1 MFWEKTT
8 VRIEILIEQEEI
20 NRKTILFLFFFL
32 KENNQRIVDMYF
44 VFMYFEKVEKD
55 IQQISNID
63 DSREVRLDG
72 VTGKKE
78 GSFYFALL

>member
-1 MFWEKTT
+1 MSKKK
-8 VRIEILIEQEEI
+8 EIVKQ
-20 NRKTILFLFFFL
+20 FYFCL
-32 KENNQRIVDMYF
+32 KKKPPKNCGY

-72 VTGKKE
+72 VKGKKE